1 MHTQAWELQRVN
13 DVWEKTTSLNMLIW
27 ATFICFATFTVIRRI
42 KIVMLRLICKQIPK
56 EETSPTLT
64 RPFPLSSVCRWL
76 LCSLCEHSPLEELT
90 HKIIYFILL
99 YITYWEHS
107 VLQENSF
114 LVCIFRG
121 KVLLF
126 WPVSVSFRLSAV
138 FFFCYFIS
146 LFELGCTLKSVL
158 CFLYSVGTLS

>member
-1 MHTQAWELQRVN
+1 
-13 DVWEKTTSLNMLIW
+13 
-27 ATFICFATFTVIRRI
+27 
-42 KIVMLRLICKQIPK
+42 MLRLICKQIPK

-138 FFFCYFIS
+138 FFFVTLSVCSNLVVHLNLCCVF
-146 LFELGCTLKSVL
+146 CTASVL
-158 CFLYSVGTLS
+158 